1 MLTDPGVWEWMD
13 ITSSLFAVVKRQM
26 GLPVSHS
33 CLWNFSARSV
43 DVMCFGSCILLS

>member
-1 MLTDPGVWEWMD
+1 MLTDPGLWEWMD
-13 ITSSLFAVVKRQM
+13 ITSSLFAV

-43 DVMCFGSCILLS
+43 DVMCFGSRIVLS